1 MTPRSQRP
9 STRKRDAGRKI
20 MGVPAR
26 IMGPRLTLIAMVAIL
41 VCFGLVMI
49 FSASSVEALFET
61 GDAAFY
67 VKRQLEFVGL
77 GLVLAVVVAL
87 VDYHSLCGRLLLP
100 IWLVSVGLLVAVW
113 LFGTS
118 TNGATRW
125 IQVGPV
131 SLQPSEFA
139 KITILLAETS
149 IAERYFGSKDM
160 DTSTLVWQLVLFV
173 GAPVI
178 LIFFQPDKGSAGV
191 VFIMLLAV
199 ALTAGLPVSTLVKIV
214 LGISICALA
223 FVFVDDYALQRVLTM
238 FNPWADQYGDGYQIT
253 RGFMAFGSGGLFGRG
268 IGLSRMKYAYLP
280 EAHNDFIFAIVGEE
294 LGLIGTL
301 AVLAAFAV
309 FVYAGLRV
317 SRSASDL
324 TGRLLAVGA
333 TTLIMVQALLN
344 ISGVLGLF
352 PLSGKPLPF
361 LSYGGSSIMS
371 CLAFVGLIVNV
382 SLRSELPETVHDERR
397 RAMTLAPEVSA
408 SSHEAGALRA
418 RTPPGASSGGT
429 RRAFRVVEGGA
440 PHEGGFERIDLGPS
454 ASERLRS
461 STASQVHEG
470 RSSSSHGSGSRRPS
484 RRG

>member
-9 STRKRDAGRKI
+9 PTRKRDAGRKI

-199 ALTAGLPVSTLVKIV
+199 
-214 LGISICALA
+214 
-223 FVFVDDYALQRVLTM
+223 VFVDDYALQRVLTM

-397 RAMTLAPEVSA
+397 RAMTLAPEVSG